1 MFARMLD
8 AAYLALAL
16 CASPLLIWRRLVQGK
31 DRRGNAEKWLGRGDA
46 RTGNRPCLWLH
57 AVSVGEVLQLRPV
70 LEELERVR
78 PDVELVLSTTTVTG
92 HDVARDKYPRCRVVF
107 FPLDFSWAVRAAFDR
122 IRPTTVSLVELEL
135 WPNFLAEARRRGV
148 PVGVVNGRLSER
160 SHRGYGRL
168 GFLARRMFGAL
179 AYAAAQS
186 PEYAR
191 RFVSLGVPVDRV
203 EVTGSIKFDRIEA
216 DRDNPRTAELR
227 RSLGIAEGERVF
239 IAGSTQDP
247 EERLAIE
254 AWRSLRDEFPDL
266 RLVLVP
272 RHKERFEEVA
282 KLVRSEGLPLLRRS
296 EVRQGRGTPDAAR
309 DLDAGPVLLL
319 DTLGEL
325 AACWGL
331 ADVAFVGGS
340 LTRRGG
346 QNMIEPAAYG
356 AAVLFGPNTWNFR
369 DIVAL
374 LLDANAARV
383 VRDGSELRD
392 AVGTLLRDERTRLE
406 MGRRA
411 RELVLAQ
418 QGATKRTVER
428 IVAYLPAPD
437 AARRAA

>member
-1 MFARMLD
+1 
-8 AAYLALAL
+8 
-16 CASPLLIWRRLVQGK
+16 
-31 DRRGNAEKWLGRGDA
+31 
-46 RTGNRPCLWLH
+46 
-57 AVSVGEVLQLRPV
+57 V